1 MDKGSFVVSLD
12 LELMWGV
19 RDVTTKEEYGNSI
32 IGVREVLP
40 KMLDIFNEFQINA
53 TFATVGFLFFESKEE
68 LLKMIPENKPNYKN
82 SNLSPYS
89 EIDSIGENER
99 LDPYYYGM
107 NLINLIK
114 KDNHEISTHTFSHYY
129 CLEDGQNG
137 DDFEDDIIHAINIA
151 KKRGI
156 ELKSIIFPRNQ
167 FNSEYLQVC
176 KKHGIL
182 SYRGNESSWIYK
194 ASKGDQQSLFKRFI
208 RLADSY
214 INITGDNIYDY
225 KKIKQTIPL
234 NIPSSAFLRPY
245 NKKNSFLESLR
256 LRRIKK
262 GMSLAAKKNKV
273 FHLWWHPHNFGI
285 NQKENLSF
293 LNEILKHYSVL
304 KNKYGFQSITMN
316 SLADKLL
323 KEIKT

>member
-53 TFATVGFLFFESKEE
+53 TFSTVGFLFFESRQE
-68 LLKMIPENKPNYKN
+68 LLSMIPENKPNYKD
-82 SNLSPYS
+82 SKLSPYS
-89 EIDSIGENER
+89 DINLIGENEIE
-99 LDPYYYGM
+99 DPYHYGIS
-107 NLINLIK
+107 LIELIK
-114 KDNHEISTHTFSHYY
+114 KGNHEISTHTFSHYY
-129 CLEDGQNG
+129 CLEDGQDG

-151 KKRGI
+151 KKRGV

-194 ASKGDQQSLFKRFI
+194 ASKGDQQSLFKRFL

-225 KKIKQTIPL
+225 KKIKQTVPL
-234 NIPSSAFLRPY
+234 NISSSTFLRPY
-245 NKKNSFLESLR
+245 NKKLKFLDSLR
-256 LRRIKK
+256 LRRIKNA
-262 GMSLAAKKNKV
+262 MTQAATKNMV

-285 NQKENLSF
+285 NQKENLLF

-304 KNKYGFQSITMN
+304 KNKHSFQSITMN

-323 KEIKT
+323 KEIKI